1 MRKYKLI
8 VLEGCDGSGKSSV
21 AKELAKEIGGIYVK
35 TPSKIFWD
43 MREKVEETKDWNTIF
58 YFYLT
63 GTLVASHEISELL
76 KTNHVVCD
84 RYFYTTIAYHRS
96 LGVKIPNGI
105 ENLFVNPDFSFCLY
119 ANKEE
124 TKKRLGQR
132 KVLGPHDL
140 NFDLNDRVFQEF
152 VKFQLEFIDTSYLSV
167 EESTREILQK
177 ISLQST

>member
-1 MRKYKLI
+1 MGKYKLI
-8 VLEGCDGSGKSSV
+8 VIEGCDGSGKSSV
-21 AKELAKEIGGIYVK
+21 AKGLAEEINGVYVK

-43 MREKVEETKDWNTIF
+43 IREKVEETKDWNTIF
-58 YFYLT
+58 FFYLT

-76 KTNHVVCD
+76 KTSHVVCD
-84 RYFYTTIAYHRS
+84 RYFYSTIAYHRC

-105 ENLFVNPDFSFCLY
+105 ENLFTPPDFSFCLY

-124 TKKRLGQR
+124 IKKRLGKR
-132 KVLGPHDL
+132 SVLGPHDL

-152 VKFQLEFIDTSYLSV
+152 IKFQLEFFDTSYTTIDQSV
-167 EESTREILQK
+167 QEILQK